1 MPKFELKPEQHQISK
16 LFDYSQIEQF
26 IIPIFQRPYSWKLQ
40 HCEQLWDDIELA
52 YKQLHQLQ
60 QNDVMQSQSKNEEIA
75 YFLGSIIVYPENNNK
90 KTLNIIDG
98 QQRITTLMLLLRAIY
113 TTIEGKIENSLFFN
127 DDVIRQC
134 KSILSIIA
142 LMLWKPRNLLSLE
155 SEIDKQAPRLR
166 RDNCNDD
173 DDADTKDAVFNSIM
187 KYGKFEDYDNVIN
200 SCKALIEEY
209 RRYSRNG
216 RRGQLSARWKN
227 IIESNECLNYSFF
240 MLKCDDI
247 DLAELTELFTF
258 LYKYCYVLLINTDS
272 PESALDTFEILNN
285 RGIQLSDADIFKN
298 RISRTYA
305 DNQLGSFKSDWNM
318 LTNTLRCINDSNQTL
333 TLDGMFRHYMYAV
346 RMCNNANKLML
357 SKSKEPKLRD
367 FYTQNELGKS
377 LLEDSGFLKSLSQM
391 TKFLVLTLDLDLS
404 EDDHYVINNLD
415 IDDLVDSQ
423 VRCDISIL
431 NKYQKYGKWQY
442 LISTFWYCYKSLVEN
457 EKDRFREKFK
467 QFMRYSASVLFLKV
481 ILTGASSDAD
491 IPQLCEIIALQAAK
505 ENRIAPFEPS
515 FTITPQLDARIVE
528 NRQILSGELERQNDN
543 GSVVSRL
550 DEARAILSG
559 DTSKLNFLV
568 LLYTYS
574 FDENAACINGQ
585 QTLPFSEPEKQAI
598 LLNSTIEHI
607 LPQKWQTH
615 YGVRWRSDCNNDESQ
630 INEYVE
636 HLGNKIILPRD
647 RNIRAS
653 DRAFVDKLVSYGDS
667 KKSASSP
674 TFELK
679 QFIAEHQTKPEWTRE
694 CVDKRTNKMIDVII
708 DYIRSGIEGGI
719 A

>member
-1 MPKFELKPEQHQISK
+1 MNC
-16 LFDYSQIEQF
+16 DDCDGDNDNDNDT
-26 IIPIFQRPYSWKLQ
+26 IFNY
-40 HCEQLWDDIELA
+40 
-52 YKQLHQLQ
+52 
-60 QNDVMQSQSKNEEIA
+60 
-75 YFLGSIIVYPENNNK
+75 
-90 KTLNIIDG
+90 
-98 QQRITTLMLLLRAIY
+98 
-113 TTIEGKIENSLFFN
+113 
-127 DDVIRQC
+127 
-134 KSILSIIA
+134 
-142 LMLWKPRNLLSLE
+142 
-155 SEIDKQAPRLR
+155 
-166 RDNCNDD
+166 
-173 DDADTKDAVFNSIM
+173 IM
-187 KYGKFEDYDNVIN
+187 KYGMIGNDDVLN
-200 SCKALIEEY
+200 SCKSLLEEHY
-209 RRYSRNG
+209 KQCRNG
-216 RRGQLSARWKN
+216 NRGWSNVTHKRNLN
-227 IIESNECLNYSFF
+227 SNECINYAFF
-240 MLKCDDI
+240 MQKCNRDFS
-247 DLAELTELFTF
+247 ELTELFAF
-258 LYKYCYVLLINTDS
+258 LYSYCYILLINTDS

-298 RISRTYA
+298 RISHTYA
-305 DNQLGSFKSDWNM
+305 DRQLDSFRMDWNE
-318 LTNTLRCINDSNQTL
+318 LVRTLRCNNEYNDCSNYGI
-333 TLDGMFRHYMYAV
+333 TLDGIFRHYMYAV
-346 RMCNNANKLML
+346 RMSNDVNNLMN

-367 FYTQNELGKS
+367 FYTKNKIGKS
-377 LLEDSGFLKSLSQM
+377 LLDDSGFLKSLTQM

-404 EDDHYVINNLD
+404 EDDHYVINNID
-415 IDDLVDSQ
+415 IDDLVDPQ
-423 VRCDISIL
+423 VRYDISVL

-442 LISTFWYCYKSLVEN
+442 LISTFWYCYKSIVEN
-457 EKDRFREKFK
+457 EKDRFKEKFK
-467 QFMRYSASVLFLKV
+467 QFMRYSASVLFLKA
-481 ILTGASSDAD
+481 ILTGVSSDAD

-653 DRAFVDKLVSYGDS
+653 DRAFVDKLRSYADN
-667 KKSASSP
+667 KKSASSL

-679 QFIAEHQTKPEWTRE
+679 QFIAEHETKPEWSRE
-694 CVDKRTNKMIDVII
+694 SVDERTNKMIDVII